1 MVYEAITAG
10 GFGSQPFILAYIITA
25 MISGLLFL
33 YLPRKLDVPQKFGI
47 IHFFIV
53 VWSGLMYTN
62 FLNQSF
68 LSDYAWYMDW
78 MVSTPLILLALG
90 LTAFHGAD
98 TKRYDLLGA
107 LLGAEFTLVITG
119 LLAQAQGSITPYY
132 VGVLLL
138 LGVVYL
144 LAKPFREIAEESSDG
159 LARAYKILAGY
170 IGIFFLSYP
179 TVWYISGIDALPGG
193 LNILD
198 PTQTSIA
205 LVVLPFFCKQ
215 VYGFLDMYLIHKAE

>member
-10 GFGSQPFILAYIITA
+10 GFGSQPFILGYIITA

-78 MVSTPLILLALG
+78 MVSTQLILLALG

-107 LLGAEFTLVITG
+107 LLGAEFTLVVTG

-159 LARAYKILAGY
+159 LARAYKLLAGY

-179 TVWYISGIDALPGG
+179 TVWYISSIEALPGG